1 MTILLVAQDPFTAKV
16 EILFTITIS
25 EWGDMMG
32 KRRQERMSVEIKRV
46 LSNIIQEHIKDPRI
60 DFTSVSVTRVDIPQ
74 DISHA
79 RVYISVLGDDEKQTE
94 TMQVLQKARGYIRT
108 ELAKTIQIRHAPDLE
123 FRLDKSIEHGI
134 RISTLLESLPEL
146 QTAKEAA
153 DE

>member
-1 MTILLVAQDPFTAKV
+1 
-16 EILFTITIS
+16 
-25 EWGDMMG
+25 MG

-46 LSNIIQEHIKDPRI
+46 LANIIQEHIKDPRI

-79 RVYISVLGDDEKQTE
+79 RVYISVLGDEEKQTE

-108 ELAKTIQIRHAPDLE
+108 ELARTIQIRHAPDLE

-134 RISTLLESLPEL
+134 RISTLLESLPET
-146 QTAKEAA
+146 QTAKEQA

>member
-1 MTILLVAQDPFTAKV
+1 M
-16 EILFTITIS
+16 FTIP
-25 EWGDMMG
+25 EWGDKMG

-60 DFTSVSVTRVDIPQ
+60 DFYSVSITRVDIAQ

-79 RVYISVLGDDEKQTE
+79 RVYISVLGDDEKQAE
-94 TMQVLQKARGYIRT
+94 TIKVLQKARGYIRT
-108 ELAKTIQIRHAPDLE
+108 ELARVIQVRHAPDLE

-134 RISTLLESLPEL
+134 RMASLLDSLPET
-146 QTAKEAA
+146 QTAKERP